1 MDNVSD
7 FFIQFSIIL
16 LLVLANGVFSMSELA
31 VMTSRKVRLQ
41 QRAEEGDSGAKTA
54 LQLAE
59 EPNRFLSTIQVGI
72 TLIGTVSGVFGG
84 ASLTDEVIWLLQMVG
99 IPLSLA
105 RQLSLVIIVV
115 IITYFQLVLGELVP
129 KRLALTSPES
139 VASAVARPMHFISRI
154 AYPVVGLLSASTEF
168 FLRVLRV
175 KKSEDPPVTEE
186 EINVLMQEGEQV
198 GVFEETETEMVQSI
212 FRLGDRRVYSLMTPR
227 TEIDWI
233 DLNDPFEEN
242 LRFILE
248 SMHNFFPVAE
258 GSLDNVQGVLR
269 SKDLLARIADGV
281 YDDDPNPDL
290 RPLIQPVLFV
300 PESMLAF
307 DLLENLRATGGKL
320 ALVIDEYGGLQGL
333 VTLFD
338 LMEAIVGMLPEAGD
352 NSGPEAVKR
361 EDGSWLID
369 GGMNIVEFKDLLGL
383 RNLPNEDRAGYQ
395 TVAGFV
401 LAQLGAIPTVGQ
413 GFDMDNFKF
422 EVMDMDG
429 LRVDKI
435 LVQKQSEVK

>member
-1 MDNVSD
+1 MDNVGD
-7 FFIQFSIIL
+7 FIVQFSIIL

-41 QRAEEGDSGAKTA
+41 QRAEEGDSGAKIA
-54 LQLAE
+54 LQLSE

-84 ASLTDEVIWLLQMVG
+84 ASLTDEVVWLLQMVG
-99 IPLSLA
+99 IPLTLA
-105 RQLSLVIIVV
+105 RQLALVVIVV

-129 KRLALTSPES
+129 KRLALTSPEG
-139 VASAVARPMHFISRI
+139 VASTLARPMNFISRI

-233 DLNDPFEEN
+233 DLEDPFEEN

-281 YDDDPNPDL
+281 YEDDTHPDL

-352 NSGPEAVKR
+352 TSGPEVVKR
-361 EDGSWLID
+361 EDGSWLVD

-383 RNLPNEDRAGYQ
+383 RSLPNEDRAGYQ

-401 LAQLGAIPTVGQ
+401 LAQLGAIPIVGQ
-413 GFDMDNFKF
+413 AFDMENIKF

-435 LVQKQSEVK
+435 LVQKQPEVK

>member
-413 GFDMDNFKF
+413 GFDLDNFKF